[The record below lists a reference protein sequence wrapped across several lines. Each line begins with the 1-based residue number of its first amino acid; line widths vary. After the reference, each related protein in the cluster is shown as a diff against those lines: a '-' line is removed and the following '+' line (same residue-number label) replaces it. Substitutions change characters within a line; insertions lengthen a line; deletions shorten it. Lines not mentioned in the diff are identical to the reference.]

1 MSLNGIST
9 ENVVVGG
16 NIDPIATK
24 IKRRSDKLTLAISKR
39 SQVNTI
45 GYRNLNSLG
54 TGTHVAYVLN
64 SLQTLSGYAS
74 PNIGHPWWSEFTEL
88 EQEIAGDIFGIE
100 LGTED
105 YNILG

>member
-24 IKRRSDKLTLAISKR
+24 IKRRNDKLALAISKR
-39 SQVNTI
+39 SQMNTI

-54 TGTHVAYVLN
+54 TGTHAAYVLN

-74 PNIGHPWWSEFTEL
+74 PNIGHPWEA
-88 EQEIAGDIFGIE
+88 II
-100 LGTED
+100 
-105 YNILG
+105 